1 MLGHGARDR
10 QKRLILE
17 VVSAQVQIANDL
29 NGVLEL
35 MHFNELKDCVV
46 FVLIADCH

>member
-10 QKRLILE
+10 QKRLIFE
-17 VVSAQVQIANDL
+17 VVPAQVQIANDL

-35 MHFNELKDCVV
+35 MHFNKLADCLV
-46 FVLIADCH
+46 FVPIVDCH